1 MEESRDDERGEP
13 EGAHLLLDECPVASA
28 SLRKSALLFPAN
40 DDGADVHSGSARVG
54 GQG

>member
-40 DDGADVHSGSARVG
+40 DDGADAVAQRDSAAAG
-54 GQG
+54 E